1 MYKAAPEHE
10 TVRAV
15 VAPAA
20 GRLIVFWS
28 DYRVPHRVKPT
39 TVDRY
44 VKEGAAAA
52 AAAATTTTTTTTTTP
67 PAPLLL
73 LLHYQTKT
81 TTTSTNQ
88 TLTSPLG
95 TP

>member
-44 VKEGAAAA
+44 VKRA
-52 AAAATTTTTTTTTTP
+52 
-67 PAPLLL
+67 LLL
-73 LLHYQTKT
+73 LLLRPPAT
-81 TTTSTNQ
+81 T
-88 TLTSPLG
+88 G
-95 TP
+95 GRCCCCYYYYYYYYYYARYY